1 MEWVE
6 STLFVGCKIA
16 YYLQDTESC
25 SIIKTALTKCV
36 KSNQYLMAVSLS
48 SRPEVLL
55 CDSDNVLAMVDKQGV
70 PTRAVSAVQP
80 RSRVG
85 GGADQRDDAAHA
97 AGGAVPLPVRDR
109 QELPLRLQSHLPRA
123 HPGES
128 FTSRRADA

>member
-25 SIIKTALTKCV
+25 SIIKTALTKCA

-48 SRPEVLL
+48 ARPELLL

-70 PTRAVSAVQP
+70 PTRAVSAA
-80 RSRVG
+80 RR
-85 GGADQRDDAAHA
+85 AHA
-97 AGGAVPLPVRDR
+97 
-109 QELPLRLQSHLPRA
+109 
-123 HPGES
+123 
-128 FTSRRADA
+128 